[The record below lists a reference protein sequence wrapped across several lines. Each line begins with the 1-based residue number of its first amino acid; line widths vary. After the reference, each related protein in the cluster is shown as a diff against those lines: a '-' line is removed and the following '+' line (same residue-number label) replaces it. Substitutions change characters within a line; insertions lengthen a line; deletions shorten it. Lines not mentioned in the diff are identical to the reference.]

1 MTQKAAA
8 RLLKISRSTLSD
20 LLHRAIIRDGHRIRG
35 LKSIGVDEIS
45 YCKRHRSVKRNGE
58 RPPEMSVR
66 PLRDFDGFYLSIPQ
80 DVPKKTP
87 ASIFCGRFLL
97 IGKFGYSLYLKA
109 TITVFPKNKID

>member
-1 MTQKAAA
+1 
-8 RLLKISRSTLSD
+8 
-20 LLHRAIIRDGHRIRG
+20 
-35 LKSIGVDEIS
+35 
-45 YCKRHRSVKRNGE
+45 
-58 RPPEMSVR
+58 MSVR

-87 ASIFCGRFLL
+87 ASIFCGGFLL